1 MKYLLKGVNTTC
13 FLHIWKTESF
23 VGILNQ
29 QLRFGLLDYTVFVH
43 FWWRVPFYLIFV
55 YLD

>member
-1 MKYLLKGVNTTC
+1 LLKGVNTTC

-23 VGILNQ
+23 IGILNH
-29 QLRFGLLDYTVFVH
+29 QLRFGLLDYTVFVR
-43 FWWRVPFYLIFV
+43 FWWRVLFCLIFV